1 MTKIRRVFPPEF
13 KQEAVRRVTEG
24 GRSIAEVSRDVGVR
38 PEQLRTW
45 KKQFLALGLVTRS
58 AQGESVEEELRRV
71 KRELDVMRQ
80 ERDFAKKAAAWFAKG
95 SA

>member
-58 AQGESVEEELRRV
+58 ELYPFRWTV
-71 KRELDVMRQ
+71 
-80 ERDFAKKAAAWFAKG
+80 A
-95 SA
+95 

>member
-1 MTKIRRVFPPEF
+1 M
-13 KQEAVRRVTEG
+13 
-24 GRSIAEVSRDVGVR
+24 SRDVGVR
-38 PEQLRTW
+38 PEPLRTW
-45 KKQFLALGLVTRS
+45 KKQCLALGLVTRS

>member
-1 MTKIRRVFPPEF
+1 MTKIRRAFPPEF
-13 KQEAVRRVTEG
+13 TQDAVRRVTEG

-45 KKQFLALGLVTRS
+45 KKQLLALGLVRP